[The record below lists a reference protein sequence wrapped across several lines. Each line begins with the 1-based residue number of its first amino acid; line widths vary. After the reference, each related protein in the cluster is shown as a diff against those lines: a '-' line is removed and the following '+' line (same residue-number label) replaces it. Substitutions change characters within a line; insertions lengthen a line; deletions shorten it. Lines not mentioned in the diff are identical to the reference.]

1 MRTLVR
7 LAVQAAGL
15 TFVALL
21 FLLRPFLKLKIGRL
35 RYERIGNLAVNTEL
49 FLRQRALGDDG
60 ARRVFLSGTP
70 CNRQLLTMIRRRL
83 TVVESPLL
91 VKVYEVCRSLLDA
104 TPFHESLAYRFTEFD
119 LFDGGEPGLSFTEEE
134 EAEGRAALQAMG
146 IGPSDWFVCLHN
158 RDSAYLDESQP
169 DGKWAYHDYRDCSL
183 ENFLPAADFVAE
195 KGGFVL
201 RMGQAYKERLAGER
215 PRLIDYARLHRSD
228 FLDVY
233 LLAKC
238 RFMIGSDAGLAQVPT
253 IFNRPVVNT
262 NVPFVDWASFR
273 SGDIFIQKRLY
284 SDEER
289 RILSYPEIL
298 ARGWERFYRTEWL
311 AERRLRLIENT
322 PEEILDAV
330 REMHERLEGRPAYT
344 PGDEALQSR
353 YRGLLGPGRVFH
365 GFRSRLGRDFLYKN
379 KELILPAD
387 PAPTR

>member
-1 MRTLVR
+1 MRSLAR

-15 TFVALL
+15 IVVAVL
-21 FLLRPFLKLKIGRL
+21 FLLSPFLKLKFGRL

-49 FLRQRALGDDG
+49 YLRERALDDDG
-60 ARRVFLSGTP
+60 ARRVFLSGVP

-91 VKVYEVCRSLLDA
+91 VRIYEICRGLLDA
-104 TPFHESLAYRFTEFD
+104 TPFHESLSYRFTEFD
-119 LFDGGEPGLSFTEEE
+119 LFDGGEPALTFTAEEE
-134 EAEGRAALQAMG
+134 EAGRAALQAMG

-169 DGKWAYHDYRDCSL
+169 DGRWRYHDYRDCSL

-201 RMGQAYKERLAGER
+201 RMGQAYKEKLPGQR
-215 PRLIDYARLHRSD
+215 PRLVDYARLHRTD

-262 NVPFVDWASFR
+262 NVPFLDWAAFR
-273 SGDIFIQKRLY
+273 SADIFIQKRLY
-284 SDEER
+284 SEEEGR
-289 RILSYPEIL
+289 VLSYPEIL
-298 ARGWERFYRTEWL
+298 KRGWERFYRTEWL

-322 PEEILDAV
+322 GEEILAAV
-330 REMHERLEGRPAYT
+330 REMHERLEGAAYST
-344 PGDEALQSR
+344 EDDALQAR
-353 YRGLLGPGRVFH
+353 YRALLGPGKVFH

-379 KELILPAD
+379 KEMIFPAD